1 MRVNVIGYGT
11 VGKAQEFL
19 LKKLSHEVF
28 VFDPYVFSDVKSSE
42 KLVELTFVC
51 TPGNV
56 VPDTLC
62 MDVLITAFHGEG
74 LNPLLFEAVKT
85 YNLRIQNKHDN
96 T

>member
-19 LKKLSHEVF
+19 LKKLGHEVF
-28 VFDPYVFSDVKSSE
+28 VFDPYVFPDVKSPE
-42 KLVELTFVC
+42 KQVELTFVC

-56 VPDTLC
+56 VPDAPC
-62 MDVLITAFHGEG
+62 MDELITAFHGEG

-85 YNLRIQNKHDN
+85 YNLRIQNTHDN

>member
-19 LKKLSHEVF
+19 LKKLGHEVLMSTYGASKF
-28 VFDPYVFSDVKSSE
+28 GHPFGGKCLPM
-42 KLVELTFVC
+42 
-51 TPGNV
+51 
-56 VPDTLC
+56 C
-62 MDVLITAFHGEG
+62 MDELITAFRGEG

-85 YNLRIQNKHDN
+85 YNLRIQNKHDD